1 MKKAKDIM
9 SKTGKWLLV
18 FGILF
23 SQLSLPISVLA
34 DELTQ
39 EEEIKTEEIKEEV
52 TEEKDKLQPVE
63 ETEKQSELSEEKNTL
78 EDDNTTEPADTA
90 LEEPITP
97 EEPIISDSITIE
109 WKENKC
115 IIKSMEDSPVTVEEI
130 LEKVEDL
137 EKIINLEEE
146 EIDLTQLDL
155 EVYNDFKLM
164 RLDDENIYKIIIL
177 GDYNNDGIVNEDDQ
191 SEMLEKLLNDEE
203 LQVEI
208 DVVDVNE
215 DGEFNILDITH
226 PIFTEGTWENNKES
240 TDELSISMFGNE
252 TYLGEEV
259 KVNFY
264 IEGFYQY
271 SLKGIEGTLN
281 YDKEL
286 LELTKIEVNG
296 EVQDIEDLEN
306 AHFAYL
312 LEDYQSED
320 SLITLTF
327 FAKKI
332 GVANVSIEDIIASIG
347 GTAPKINATKISTS
361 VEILEYGKGG
371 DIEPIEPTEPEKP
384 STPLPVET
392 VKEENSNG
400 EVQSTPPAVV
410 QTNKTVQYVALSTDN
425 YIKSLTITGYD
436 IDFDMNKL
444 EYSIT
449 VKNSVTSLDLNVVL
463 NDENASYYVEGN
475 KDFKVG
481 ENTVNIIVK
490 SESGSTRTY
499 TIKVNKEKTKQETTD
514 EKDEETTNNSSKTV
528 IIILIILVIIGLIYV
543 IFKDDEEDQK
553 ETKKDSKKESKK

>member
-1 MKKAKDIM
+1 M
-9 SKTGKWLLV
+9 
-18 FGILF
+18 
-23 SQLSLPISVLA
+23 
-34 DELTQ
+34 
-39 EEEIKTEEIKEEV
+39 
-52 TEEKDKLQPVE
+52 
-63 ETEKQSELSEEKNTL
+63 
-78 EDDNTTEPADTA
+78 
-90 LEEPITP
+90 LEE
-97 EEPIISDSITIE
+97 
-109 WKENKC
+109 
-115 IIKSMEDSPVTVEEI
+115 
-130 LEKVEDL
+130 L
-137 EKIINLEEE
+137 
-146 EIDLTQLDL
+146 LT
-155 EVYNDFKLM
+155 
-164 RLDDENIYKIIIL
+164 
-177 GDYNNDGIVNEDDQ
+177 
-191 SEMLEKLLNDEE
+191 DEE

-208 DVVDVNE
+208 DIVDVNE
-215 DGEFNILDITH
+215 DGEFNILDVTH
-226 PIFTEGTWENNKES
+226 PIFTDGIWENNKET
-240 TDELSISMFGNE
+240 TDELSISMFANK

-259 KVNFY
+259 KVDFY

-271 SLKGIEGTLN
+271 SLKGIEGILN

-306 AHFAYL
+306 GHFAYL

-327 FAKKI
+327 FAKKV
-332 GVANVSIEDIIASIG
+332 GVANVSIEDIIVSIG
-347 GTAPKINATKISTS
+347 GTASKINATKISTS
-361 VEILEYGKGG
+361 VEILEYGTGG
-371 DIEPIEPTEPEKP
+371 DVEPIEPTEPEKP
-384 STPLPVET
+384 STPPPVET
-392 VKEENSNG
+392 VKAENSNE
-400 EVQSTPPAVV
+400 EVQATPPVVV

-499 TIKVNKEKTKQETTD
+499 TIKVNKEKEKKETTD
-514 EKDEETTNNSSKTV
+514 DKEEEKNSSSKTV

-553 ETKKDSKKESKK
+553 EAKKDSKKENKK